1 MAGHE
6 VVMAATGHV
15 ARWWAPV
22 RRGMAAAAIAAAVA
36 FPAGAA
42 VAADAPRG
50 VARTPADVDASPAP
64 AGPAIVEENGE
75 RYITMDFQDVD
86 IGVLVKFIGEIT
98 GKNFVMD
105 DRVQGKVTVVSPT
118 RITPD
123 EAYQV
128 FQAVLQVKGF
138 TTVPSGAVVRI
149 IPTKEAKQTSLRVL
163 EDHGNVPTEEYVT
176 RLVPLHQVDVADLIP
191 VLQPMVSPDGLVTG
205 YAQTNALILVD
216 SAANVERLS
225 KLIVEMDVPTS
236 RRQTAMLALRHAAAG
251 ELADTIQQAMEER
264 GAAAPGQPP
273 PGKPAQSAQLKAFKI
288 TPDDRTNTLIVS
300 APPDQ
305 MQQIKALVE
314 RLDVPLPPGSG
325 RVNVYYLKYAN
336 AEDLLPVLLD
346 VTGAAGGTSGR
357 NPRQPAQQGA
367 NAQNRNRRQMGSSLR
382 RNSQNRTA
390 QRPPNAPNQP
400 NQPGGQ
406 AAIEFAGDVRITA
419 DPATNALIV
428 AAAPEDFDIIRSV
441 IEKLDIRRRQVY
453 VEAIIL
459 EVTLDRTR
467 DLGIELQ
474 GGIGLPNGVGVGR
487 TNLGNINS
495 ILTSPQN
502 LSGLVLAGLSSQ
514 TVTLPDGTKVPAQ
527 AALLRALD
535 SANDI
540 NILSAPNI
548 LTTDNEEAEIIV
560 GQNVPFVASR
570 ATSETNLSNTFAT
583 VEREDVGITL
593 RLTPQISEGSM
604 VRLALF
610 EEVSAIV
617 PNPILDANEVGPTT
631 TVRSAS
637 TTINVKDS
645 QTIVIGGLISDSIN
659 ARESRVPFLS
669 SVPVLGNLFKN
680 TERNKSK
687 INLLIFLTPHII
699 KDEQDAA
706 EVSVAERDRFRGL
719 MDQAGAPRRHP
730 DPLDMPSF
738 DLPEERELPPTA
750 PGASEVP
757 PPDATGGGVGGPL
770 ALAAVTVDRRNDG
783 AAIVLNV
790 GGVPSKVT
798 HYALSRPGRFVI
810 DVYGDSGEAAKVE
823 FMKVLDPLVRR
834 VRVAHHRGRMRLV
847 VDLTVDDAPA
857 YALETHGATLVL
869 TLGSARPD
877 AAPAEHAQ
885 HERH

>member
-1 MAGHE
+1 ME
-6 VVMAATGHV
+6 AARHV

-22 RRGMAAAAIAAAVA
+22 RRGLAVA
-36 FPAGAA
+36 TIVGAA
-42 VAADAPRG
+42 WLPGAARAADPPRG
-50 VARTPADVDASPAP
+50 VARTPADTEASPAP

-105 DRVQGKVTVVSPT
+105 ERVQGKVTVVSPT

-149 IPTKEAKQTSLRVL
+149 IPTKEAKATSLRVMD
-163 EDHGNVPTEEYVT
+163 DHANVPTEEYVT
-176 RLVPLHQVDVADLIP
+176 RLVPLRQVDVADLIP
-191 VLQPMVSPDGLVTG
+191 VLQPMVSPDGLVSG
-205 YAQTNALILVD
+205 YAQTNSLILVD

-225 KLIVEMDVPTS
+225 KLVAEMDVPTS

-251 ELADTIQQAMEER
+251 ELADTIQQAMEDR
-264 GAAAPGQPP
+264 TAAPPGQPQ

-305 MQQIKALVE
+305 MQQIKSLVE

-346 VTGAAGGTSGR
+346 VTGASGGTSARTARPPG
-357 NPRQPAQQGA
+357 QQQGA

-390 QRPPNAPNQP
+390 QRQPPAPGQP
-400 NQPGGQ
+400 NQPGQ
-406 AAIEFAGDVRITA
+406 SAIEFAGDVRITA

-617 PNPILDANEVGPTT
+617 PNPLLDANEVGPTT

-659 ARESRVPFLS
+659 ARESRVPYLAS
-669 SVPVLGNLFKN
+669 IPVLGNFFKN
-680 TERNKSK
+680 TEKNKNK

-738 DLPEERELPPTA
+738 ELPEERELPPTA

-757 PPDATGGGVGGPL
+757 PPDAAAGGGPL

-783 AAIVLNV
+783 AVIVLNV
-790 GGVPSKVT
+790 GGVPTKVT
-798 HYALSRPGRFVI
+798 HYALSHPGRFVI
-810 DVYGDSGEAAKVE
+810 DVYGDSAESVKVE

-857 YALETHGATLVL
+857 YALETHGASLVM
-869 TLGSARPD
+869 TLGSARPE
-877 AAPAEHAQ
+877 AAPAEHAK
-885 HERH
+885 H

>member
-1 MAGHE
+1 M
-6 VVMAATGHV
+6 VAARHV

-22 RRGMAAAAIAAAVA
+22 RRGIAAAAIAGAVSLV
-36 FPAGAA
+36 GAA
-42 VAADAPRG
+42 ALAADAPRG
-50 VARTPADVDASPAP
+50 VARTPADVEGSPEP
-64 AGPAIVEENGE
+64 MGPAIVEENGE
-75 RYITMDFQDVD
+75 RFITMDFQDVD

-105 DRVQGKVTVVSPT
+105 ERVQGKVTVVSPT

-163 EDHGNVPTEEYVT
+163 EDHGNVPTEEFVT

-191 VLQPMVSPDGLVTG
+191 VLQPMVSPDGLVSG
-205 YAQTNALILVD
+205 YAQTNSLILVD

-225 KLIVEMDVPTS
+225 KLVAEMDVPTS

-264 GAAAPGQPP
+264 GAAPPGQPP

-305 MQQIKALVE
+305 MAQIKSLVE

-325 RVNVYYLKYAN
+325 RVNVYYLRFAN

-346 VTGAAGGTSGR
+346 VTGASGGTSAR
-357 NPRQPAQQGA
+357 NPRQPAQQGV

-406 AAIEFAGDVRITA
+406 SAIEFAGDVRITA
-419 DPATNALIV
+419 DPATNSLII

-459 EVTLDRTR
+459 EVTLNRTR
-467 DLGIELQ
+467 ELGIELQ
-474 GGIGLPNGVGVGR
+474 GGVPLPHGVGVGR
-487 TNLGNINS
+487 TNLTP
-495 ILTSPQN
+495 LTGLNGFLKDPAS
-502 LSGLVLAGLSSQ
+502 LSGLVLAALSEQ

-535 SANDI
+535 TTNDV

-593 RLTPQISEGSM
+593 RLTPQISEGAM

-617 PNPILDANEVGPTT
+617 ANPILNANEVGPTT

-637 TTINVKDS
+637 TTVNVRDG

-659 ARESRVPFLS
+659 EIGTKVPYLS
-669 SVPVLGNLFKN
+669 TIPVIGNLFKN
-680 TERNKSK
+680 TSRSKDK

-699 KDEQDAA
+699 KNEEDAA
-706 EVSVAERDRFRGL
+706 DVSIAERDRFRNEL
-719 MDQAGAPRRHP
+719 DAAGAPRRRN

-738 DLPEERELPPTA
+738 QLPEDRELPPSEPTTA
-750 PGASEVP
+750 DVP
-757 PPDATGGGVGGPL
+757 AAANGPAVPGGPL
-770 ALAAVTVDRRNDG
+770 QVAAVTVDRRNDG
-783 AAIVLNV
+783 ASIVLNV
-790 GGVPSKVT
+790 GGVPTKVT
-798 HYALSRPGRFVI
+798 HYALAKPGRFVI
-810 DVYGDSGEAAKVE
+810 DVYGDSSESAKVE
-823 FMKVLDPLVRR
+823 FLKVMDPLVRR
-834 VRVAHHRGRMRLV
+834 VRVAHHRGRMRLI

-857 YALETHGATLVL
+857 YALETHGASLVM
-869 TLGSARPD
+869 TLGSARPE
-877 AAPAEHAQ
+877 AATAEHPK